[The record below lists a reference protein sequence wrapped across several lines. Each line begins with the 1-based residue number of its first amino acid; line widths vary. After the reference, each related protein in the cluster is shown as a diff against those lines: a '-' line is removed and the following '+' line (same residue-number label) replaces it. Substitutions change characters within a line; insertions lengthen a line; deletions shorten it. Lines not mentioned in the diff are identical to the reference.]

1 MAITKSGMRR
11 EDLELVTN
19 ADLVAA
25 AHGLMGHI
33 DLDVASS
40 TFANEYV
47 NAKNFFTPTDDG
59 LNDQRWFGKVYLFPP
74 SGTYFWDKKNERW
87 KMTRACSATL
97 TSSHAVWFRR
107 LFKAW
112 YHNEIEEGL
121 YFSNCP
127 DMFRYEQ
134 RLFDFPVC
142 ILRTV
147 PNLVAR
153 TSEGVK
159 KHNTCTSF
167 LVYLQPKRDVEKA
180 TQRFIDIYAEKG
192 RVLC

>member
-1 MAITKSGMRR
+1 MAITRQGMRR

-19 ADLVAA
+19 PDLAMA
-25 AHGLMGHI
+25 AHGLMGNI

-40 TFANEYV
+40 EFANNYV
-47 NAKNFFTPTDDG
+47 HADHFYTPSDDG
-59 LNDQRWFGKVYLFPP
+59 LNDQQWYGKVYLFPP
-74 SGTYFWDKKNERW
+74 SGTYYWDKKNDRW

-97 TSSHAVWFRR
+97 TSSHAVWFRK
-107 LFKAW
+107 LYKAW
-112 YHNEIEEGL
+112 LHDEIEQGL
-121 YFSNCP
+121 YFTNCP
-127 DMFRYEQ
+127 DMIRYEQ

-147 PNLVAR
+147 PTLVAR
-153 TSEGVK
+153 TNEGIK

-167 LVYLQPKRDVEKA
+167 LVYLQPKDNPGEA
-180 TQRFIDIYAEKG
+180 TQRFIDIYGEKG

>member
-1 MAITKSGMRR
+1 MAITKNGMRR
-11 EDLELVTN
+11 EDLELITN
-19 ADLVAA
+19 ADLVAS
-25 AHGLMGHI
+25 AHELMGSI

-40 TFANEYV
+40 KFANEYV
-47 NAKNFFTPTDDG
+47 SAKHYYTPSDDG
-59 LNDQRWFGKVYLFPP
+59 LNDQDWFGKVYLFPP
-74 SGTYFWDKKNERW
+74 SGTYYFDKKNERW
-87 KMTRACSATL
+87 KMTRACSPTL

-112 YHNEIEEGL
+112 FHNEIEEGL

-147 PNLVAR
+147 PTLIAR
-153 TSEGVK
+153 TNEEVK
-159 KHNTCTSF
+159 RHNTCTSF
-167 LVYLQPKRDVEKA
+167 LVYLQPKHNVEDA
-180 TQRFIDIYAEKG
+180 TQRFIDIYSEKG

>member
-19 ADLVAA
+19 GDLVDS
-25 AHGLMGHI
+25 AHLLMGNI
-33 DLDVASS
+33 DLDPASS
-40 TFANEYV
+40 EMANKYV
-47 NAKNFFTPTDDG
+47 NAKNIYTITDDG
-59 LNDQRWFGKVYLFPP
+59 LNDQEWFGKVYLFPP
-74 SGTYFWDKKNERW
+74 SGTYFWDKQNARW

>member
-11 EDLELVTN
+11 EDLELITN
-19 ADLVAA
+19 ADLAAA
-25 AHGLMGHI
+25 AHELMGHI

-40 TFANEYV
+40 DFANEYV
-47 NAKNFFTPTDDG
+47 HANNYFTPSDDG
-59 LNDQRWFGKVYLFPP
+59 LNDQEWFGKVYLFPP
-74 SGTYFWDKKNERW
+74 SGTYYFDKKNERW
-87 KMTRACSATL
+87 KMTRACSPTL

-112 YHNEIEEGL
+112 FHNEIEEGL

-142 ILRTV
+142 ILKAV
-147 PNLVAR
+147 PTLFAR
-153 TSEGVK
+153 TNEGVK
-159 KHNTCTSF
+159 QHNTCTSF
-167 LVYLQPKRDVEKA
+167 LVYLQPKRDVEEA
-180 TQRFIDIYAEKG
+180 TQRFIDVYSGKG
-192 RVLC
+192 RILC